1 MTDHILCDISNRVMT
16 ITLNRPERKNALTR
30 EMYGTIADNLAQAD
44 ASDDIRAVVITG
56 TADAFTAGND
66 IGDFTQK
73 PPEGKQPV
81 TRFLENISTAQTPI
95 LAAVNGIAVGVGLT
109 MLLHCD
115 LVFASEE
122 ARFKAPFTSLGL
134 VPEAAS
140 SLLLPNAVGMAWA
153 NDILLAGRLLTA
165 QDAMSAGLTS
175 RIYAPEALLE
185 ETQKAAAAIA
195 ALAPT
200 AVKQTKALIRANRS
214 AVSERMQTEGDIF
227 AKQLQSAEFKEAA
240 MAFMQGRTP
249 VFD

>member
-30 EMYGTIADNLAQAD
+30 DMYGAIADALAEAD
-44 ASDDIRAVVITG
+44 ANKDIRAIVITG
-56 TADAFTAGND
+56 TGDAFTSGND

-115 LVFASEE
+115 LVFASKD

-153 NDILLAGRLLTA
+153 NDILIAGRLLSA
-165 QDAMSAGLTS
+165 DDALSAGLAS
-175 RIYAPEALLE
+175 RIYAPDELLE
-185 ETQKAAAAIA
+185 ETQKVAATIA
-195 ALAPT
+195 ALAPSG
-200 AVKQTKALIRANRS
+200 VLQTKALIRANRK
-214 AVSERMQTEGDIF
+214 AVSEKMQIEGEIF
-227 AKQLQSAEFKEAA
+227 AAQLQSAEFKEAA
-240 MAFMQGRTP
+240 MAFMQGRP
-249 VFD
+249 AVFD

>member
-1 MTDHILCDISNRVMT
+1 MTDHILCETTNRVMT

-30 EMYGTIADNLAQAD
+30 EMYGTIADALAEAD
-44 ASDDIRAVVITG
+44 SNKDIRAVVITG
-56 TADAFTAGND
+56 NGDAFTAGND
-66 IGDFTQK
+66 IGDFTTK

-115 LVFASEE
+115 LVFASKS

-140 SLLLPNAVGMAWA
+140 SLLLPNALGMAWA
-153 NDILLAGRLLTA
+153 NDILIAGRILSADEAL
-165 QDAMSAGLTS
+165 SAGLAS
-175 RIYAPEALLE
+175 RIYAQEELLE
-185 ETQKAAAAIA
+185 ETQKVAETVA
-195 ALAPT
+195 ALPPS
-200 AVKQTKALIRANRS
+200 AVSQTKSLIRANRD
-214 AVSERMQTEGDIF
+214 AVSAQMATEGAIF
-227 AKQLQSAEFKEAA
+227 AKQLQSDEFKEAA
-240 MAFMQGRTP
+240 MAFMQGRAP